1 VSSTNINKVIAFLGF
16 YDFARAAILKNNREK
31 NCSTMPEWHQ
41 VVLGSRGS
49 QLPETTIK
57 LCLYS

>member
-31 NCSTMPEWHQ
+31 
-41 VVLGSRGS
+41 
-49 QLPETTIK
+49 K
-57 LCLYS
+57 LLNDARVASSGFGV